1 MHTQLQQPIL
11 PVPLTPL
18 LGREQDVRAVAA
30 HLRRPAVRLLT
41 LTGPGGVGKTRLGVQ
56 VAEDLAQEFP
66 NGVTFV
72 SLAPL
77 RDPDLVMPTIAQTL
91 GLREEG
97 KQPILE
103 RLKAHLH
110 NQQALLLL
118 DNFEQVAVAAV
129 QLVELLTACPALKVL
144 VTSRAALRVS
154 GEHEYPVPPLA
165 LPDLSHLPDLETL
178 SAVAAVALFVQRA
191 QSVQP
196 NFALTASNAPAV
208 AEICVRLDG
217 LPLAIELA
225 AARVKLLP
233 PPLLLERLE
242 KGLAFLTGGPRDLPA
257 RQRTLRDTIDW
268 SHNLLAADEQRLFR
282 RLAIFAGGFTL
293 EAAEAVCD
301 APASDAADAF
311 SVLSGLAALRD
322 NSLLQRVEAAAGLPL
337 RFTLL
342 ETLKEYGLEQL
353 AASGE
358 LETFQ
363 QRQAA
368 YYLALAEEA
377 EPYLTSTEQSVWLE
391 RLGVEHDNLRNA
403 MRSALDRRD
412 HATALRLAGSIWWF
426 WYLRGYLSEG
436 RRWLEEAIAAAGAFP
451 AASGKRRGESESESA
466 PSMNRWRARALAG
479 AGILAYYQGNSS
491 QAGARCGESLAIFRQ
506 LGDKRGIAVAL
517 HGLAAVARL
526 GGSYAAARAM
536 YRESL
541 ALFQGL
547 GERWFAEYTRFYLG
561 VAFWLEGN
569 WDGAEPLF
577 EECMSGYGAL
587 GDRKGIRYAH
597 FGLAHVALGRGDCE
611 LARTHFDR
619 CLEVTRGLG
628 DRLIV
633 GRVLYGLGEV
643 AFGQDDLDRAQDLH
657 RQSMAIF
664 HELQDLPLVLW
675 SLDSLAGVAVAQGD
689 PARCVRLFGAA
700 AALRNALGIP
710 QPLFRRAPYER
721 MLALGHSQLDEATA
735 AQAWARGQAMSVE
748 QAVQYASTP
757 AASTSHASSGKQAPQ
772 TPARQDASPL
782 SELTEREVEVLR
794 LVASGITDA
803 EVAAQLVLSVRTIN
817 SHLRSI
823 YSKLNVNTRTAA
835 SRYAVEYGLV

>member
-1 MHTQLQQPIL
+1 MAAGEFIL
-11 PVPLTPL
+11 PIQLTPL
-18 LGREQDVRAVAA
+18 LGRAEDVAA
-30 HLRRPAVRLLT
+30 IEARLCQPEVHLLT
-41 LTGPGGVGKTRLGVQ
+41 LTGPGGVGKTRLGLKVL
-56 VAEDLAQEFP
+56 ETLAGHFP
-66 NGVTFV
+66 DGTAFV

-77 RDPDLVMPTIAQTL
+77 TDPQLVIPTVAKTL
-91 GLREEG
+91 GLREAGSASTLEHLKSYLRS
-97 KQPILE
+97 KQM
-103 RLKAHLH
+103 
-110 NQQALLLL
+110 LLLL
-118 DNFEQVAVAAV
+118 DNFEQVVDAAP
-129 QLVELLTACPALKVL
+129 LIADLLIGCPALKIL
-144 VTSRAALRVS
+144 VTSRTALHLS
-154 GEHEYPVPPLA
+154 GEHEYPAPPLA
-165 LPDLSHLPDLETL
+165 LPLLADLPNLEML
-178 SAVAAVALFVQRA
+178 AAIPSVALFVQRA
-191 QSVQP
+191 AAVQP
-196 NFALTASNAPAV
+196 DFTLIESNARAI

-225 AARVKLLP
+225 ATRVKLLP

-242 KGLAFLTGGPRDLPA
+242 KGLALLTDGPRDLPA

-322 NSLLQRVEAAAGLPL
+322 NSLLQQTESAADLPP

-353 AASGE
+353 AANGE

-363 QRQAA
+363 QRHAA

-391 RLGVEHDNLRNA
+391 RLDVEHDNLRNA
-403 MRSALDRRD
+403 MRSALERRD
-412 HATALRLAGSIWWF
+412 HVTALRLAGSLWWF
-426 WYLRGYLSEG
+426 WYLRGYLNQG
-436 RRWLEEAIAAAGAFP
+436 RRWLEETIAAAGAFP
-451 AASGKRRGESESESA
+451 AASGKRRRESESESA
-466 PSMNRWRARALAG
+466 RSMNRWRARALAG

-491 QAGARCGESLAIFRQ
+491 QAGALCGESLALFRQ
-506 LGDKRGIAVAL
+506 LGDKRGIAVTL

-587 GDRKGIRYAH
+587 GDRRGIRYAH
-597 FGLAHVALGRGDCE
+597 FGLGHVALGRGNYE
-611 LARTHFDR
+611 SAHSHFAQ
-619 CLEVTRGLG
+619 CLDTSGTVG
-628 DRLIV
+628 DRLSA
-633 GRVLYGLGEV
+633 GRTLYGLGEV
-643 AFGQDDLDRAQDLH
+643 AFGQNNLDTAQDLH
-657 RQSMAIF
+657 QQSMAIF
-664 HELQDLPLVLW
+664 HELQNLPLLLW

-689 PARCVRLFGAA
+689 PARGVRLFGAA

-710 QPLFRRAPYER
+710 QPLFRRAQYER
-721 MLALGHSQLDEATA
+721 MLALGRSQLDEATA
-735 AQAWARGQAMSVE
+735 AQAWAQGQAMSVE
-748 QAVQYASTP
+748 QAVHYASAP
-757 AASTSHASSGKQAPQ
+757 AASTSHASSRRQAPQ
-772 TPARQDASPL
+772 TQAARQDTLPL
-782 SELTEREVEVLR
+782 SELTDREVEVLR
-794 LVASGITDA
+794 LVATGMTDA

-823 YSKLNVNTRTAA
+823 YSKLGINTRTAA
-835 SRYAVEYGLV
+835 SRYAVEHGLT